1 MEYISV
7 IVAAVLIFS
16 VTNID
21 DIIILSALNADKN
34 LKQRNIIFGQFI
46 GIGAIIL
53 ASIIGGKLASSI
65 PTSYIALLGIV
76 PLGIGLYK
84 GVQYFRPQ
92 TQEPDQASKVN
103 THSQVIYVSTMTF
116 ANGGD
121 NIGVYIPIF
130 STTPDIVPTYVVVFL
145 IMTAVWCYLGHKL
158 VNDSP
163 ASRHIERY
171 GHIVLPFALI
181 LIGLHIL
188 WGAKDVFVG

>member
-1 MEYISV
+1 M
-7 IVAAVLIFS
+7 IVAAALVFS

-34 LKQRNIIFGQFI
+34 LKQRNIVLGQFI

-65 PTSYIALLGIV
+65 PTAYIAFLGVV
-76 PLGIGLYK
+76 PLGIGIYK
-84 GVQYFRPQ
+84 GVQYFRALDR
-92 TQEPDQASKVN
+92 EPEQAPKIN
-103 THSQVIYVSTMTF
+103 AHSQVLYVSTMTF

-130 STTPDIVPTYVVVFL
+130 STTPTVVPTYVVVFL
-145 IMTAVWCYLGHKL
+145 IMTAVWCYFGHKL

-171 GHIVLPFALI
+171 GHIVLPCALI

-188 WGAKDVFVG
+188 WGAKDIFVG